1 MFTSSNYKNK
11 ELPMKLRNLALGL
24 VLAALMGVAQD
35 AKKTDAQPPKEAQD
49 PVCGMMV
56 ETATA
61 QKTEYKGKTYYFCSI
76 DDKKEFDKAPSTYI
90 KLDKKDTT
98 KK

>member
-1 MFTSSNYKNK
+1 V
-11 ELPMKLRNLALGL
+11 KLRKL
-24 VLAALMGVAQD
+24 VLAVVLSVFAGAQD
-35 AKKTDAQPPKEAQD
+35 AKKTEKPAKEAQD

-61 QKTEYKGKTYYFCSI
+61 PKSDFKGKTYYFCSI
-76 DDKKEFDKAPSTYI
+76 DEKKEFDKAPASYI
-90 KLDKKDTT
+90 KVEKKDTT